1 MKSTTDAISTLLD
14 QVTAGLRVLDAS
26 ASKAE
31 VADSRPGRIK
41 KLEEK
46 RKDIKKL
53 TSLYGKIEPA
63 KAFDESALKTLA
75 QVSLYLPKAI
85 QINDGVEYDTGFQL
99 GMIGGVA
106 EQAMNDGGTVLGSL
120 AGAFLDTG
128 INTAKAVMGGSGMA
142 PGSADILAQ
151 KVAGQFGGI
160 GTAVA
165 GGMRAAS
172 GITTNPNTRAMFKD
186 VPLRNFSF
194 GFSMIPTSQS
204 EARVIENI
212 VKLFRTELYP
222 TTLTAGGIRIGYE
235 FPNQFLIKV
244 KHRGND
250 VNLKFLPVYLQS
262 FNATYNANSPLMH
275 ADGKFNSVDI
285 AMTFTETRALTKAD
299 VARGGY

>member
-1 MKSTTDAISTLLD
+1 
-14 QVTAGLRVLDAS
+14 
-26 ASKAE
+26 
-31 VADSRPGRIK
+31 
-41 KLEEK
+41 
-46 RKDIKKL
+46 
-53 TSLYGKIEPA
+53 
-63 KAFDESALKTLA
+63 
-75 QVSLYLPKAI
+75 
-85 QINDGVEYDTGFQL
+85 
-99 GMIGGVA
+99 
-106 EQAMNDGGTVLGSL
+106 MNDGGTVLGSL

-128 INTAKAVMGGSGMA
+128 INTAKAIMGGSGMA
-142 PGSADILAQ
+142 PGAADLLAQ

-194 GFSMIPTSQS
+194 SFSMIPTSAE
-204 EARVIENI
+204 EAREIERI

-222 TTLTAGGIRIGYE
+222 TTLTAGGIRVGYE

-244 KHRGND
+244 KHRGNN

-262 FNATYNANSPLMH
+262 FSSTYNANSPLMH
-275 ADGKFNSVDI
+275 ADGKFNSVNI
-285 AMTFTETRALTKAD
+285 TMQFTETRALTKAD